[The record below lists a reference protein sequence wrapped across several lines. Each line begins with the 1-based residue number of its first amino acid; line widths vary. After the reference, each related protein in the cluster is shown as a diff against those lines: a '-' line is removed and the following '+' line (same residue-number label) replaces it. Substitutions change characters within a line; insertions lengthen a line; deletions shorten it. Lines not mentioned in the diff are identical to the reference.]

1 MKKIFFIL
9 GIITPIIFG
18 ACSQDNEQ
26 FYSCDEYADNW
37 VKANLSEL
45 QVMDRKSWLQLPERV
60 NLAAF
65 RAMLPSYKILFWKQK
80 FEEIKNLEWSDLEL
94 QHIQKAENFLIVNEK
109 WIFAKNLSNEDLDK
123 IDSFFYSWQKYAKE
137 KLNWD
142 QAVIYGIAGTGYPMM
157 DKKGTL
163 QINKKKRLYMDNLH
177 SNEGED
183 IKKQE
188 CHCKEDHLLACFPL
202 ESLHCER
209 SHCDKTNS
217 GCGWL
222 FTAPCDGTCG
232 GF

>member
-1 MKKIFFIL
+1 MELVRKTMNNFIAVMSMQTIGL
-9 GIITPIIFG
+9 RLILVSCKLWIGKVG
-18 ACSQDNEQ
+18 
-26 FYSCDEYADNW
+26 YSYLNASTLPLFALCFQAT
-37 VKANLSEL
+37 
-45 QVMDRKSWLQLPERV
+45 KS
-60 NLAAF
+60 
-65 RAMLPSYKILFWKQK
+65 FWKQK

-183 IKKQE
+183 IKTRV
-188 CHCKEDHLLACFPL
+188 PL
-202 ESLHCER
+202 
-209 SHCDKTNS
+209 
-217 GCGWL
+217 
-222 FTAPCDGTCG
+222 
-232 GF
+232 